1 MAVRGSRGEPR
12 PMFAARRLNPVVTV
26 VGLECVLVT
35 QYLAVTTVRALGRRV
50 GSLADQADVVKAALD
65 RVFVG
70 F

>member
-1 MAVRGSRGEPR
+1 M
-12 PMFAARRLNPVVTV
+12 VTV

-35 QYLAVTTVRALGRRV
+35 QYLAVATVRALGRRV
-50 GSLADQADVVKAALD
+50 GSPAEQAEAVRTALD